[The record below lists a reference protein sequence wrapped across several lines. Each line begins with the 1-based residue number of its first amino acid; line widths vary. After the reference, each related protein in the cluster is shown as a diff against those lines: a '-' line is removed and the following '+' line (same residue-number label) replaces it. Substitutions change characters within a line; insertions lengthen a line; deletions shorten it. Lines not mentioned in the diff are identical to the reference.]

1 MRWTLIACHLCG
13 ILYGSR
19 EYPTLMIKNYL
30 FFRKQ
35 QTLRMTTL
43 QAKKK

>member
-1 MRWTLIACHLCG
+1 MDFNSCYLSEFFITRDNN
-13 ILYGSR
+13 
-19 EYPTLMIKNYL
+19 YPTLMIKSYL

-43 QAKKK
+43 QANKR